1 MTLEASSASGALAT
15 YSVSAVDNVDG
26 PVGVTCAP
34 PSGSTFALGTTTV
47 NCSATDASHNTAT
60 ASFTVTV
67 RDTTPP
73 VLSLPAT
80 ITVGGTLASGAPVT
94 YTASASDLVDGP
106 VPVNCSPPSGA
117 QFAYGITVVSC
128 SATDAHG
135 NHATGSFQVKVTY
148 PWSGFLQPINPD
160 GSSVF
165 RLGSTVPVKF
175 QLTGAAS
182 GITNLVATLS
192 VAKVSGNV
200 TGTYNEAS
208 SNAAPDS
215 GNTFRYVPTSNLY
228 IYNLSTSNLSIGTW
242 SLQVDMGDGV
252 LHTINISLR

>member
-1 MTLEASSASGALAT
+1 
-15 YSVSAVDNVDG
+15 VDNVDG

-47 NCSATDASHNTAT
+47 NCSATDASHNVAT

-67 RDTTPP
+67 HDTTPP
-73 VLSLPAT
+73 KLNLPAT
-80 ITVGGTLASGAPVT
+80 ISVSGTQAGGAIVT

-106 VPVNCSPPSGA
+106 VPINCSPASGA
-117 QFAYGITVVSC
+117 LFAYGSTNVSC

-148 PWSGFLQPINPD
+148 SWSGFLQPINAD

-165 RLGSTVPVKF
+165 KLGSTVPVKF
-175 QLTGAAS
+175 QLTGSTS
-182 GITNLVATLS
+182 GITNLVALLS

-200 TGTYNEAS
+200 TGTYMEAS
-208 SNAAPDS
+208 SNAAADS
-215 GNTFRYVPTSNLY
+215 GNTFRYDSTSNLY

-252 LHTINISLR
+252 PRTVNISLR